1 MHFPIKFG
9 ASKIEEPLKVP
20 YTDDQSKERI
30 IQRLLDYYADAV
42 PGQEIVIVCI
52 GTDRSTGDSLGP
64 LVGSKL
70 LQMGFRDQHLFGT
83 LYQPVHAMNLKEN
96 LQQIQQRFQTVHRRR
111 RCLSWS
117 VIERRSY
124 SGRQRPG
131 EARCRREQRPAPR
144 RRYSSDRHRQC
155 RRIHGIFRLTEY
167 PSQHRVPYGGCDRR
181 VLVPITARTCA
192 RPIPVTAARLDG

>member
-83 LYQPVHAMNLKEN
+83 LDQPVHAMNLKEN
-96 LQQIQQRFQTVHRRR
+96 LQQIQQRFQQPFIVAVDA
-111 RCLSWS
+111 CLGQSSS
-117 VIERRSY
+117 VGHIQV
-124 SGRQRPG
+124 GRGPVKPG
-131 EARCRREQRPAPR
+131 AGVNKDLPPVG
-144 RRYSSDRHRQC
+144 D
-155 RRIHGIFRLTEY
+155 IHLTGIVNVGGFMEYFVLQNTRLSIVFHMADVIAECLY
-167 PSQHRVPYGGCDRR
+167 QSQLRLR
-181 VLVPITARTCA
+181 

>member
-83 LYQPVHAMNLKEN
+83 LDQPVHAMNLKEN
-96 LQQIQQRFQTVHRRR
+96 LQQIQQRFQQPFIVAVDAW
-111 RCLSWS
+111 L
-117 VIERRSY
+117 
-124 SGRQRPG
+124 GQ
-131 EARCRREQRPAPR
+131 
-144 RRYSSDRHRQC
+144 SS
-155 RRIHGIFRLTEY
+155 
-167 PSQHRVPYGGCDRR
+167 S
-181 VLVPITARTCA
+181 
-192 RPIPVTAARLDG
+192 